1 MSWLN
6 LSVLVILFATIG
18 VLVLGVASMA
28 HGGAY
33 DTKHSTQFMTARV
46 ALQALAVLA
55 ILAAIFFKLMS

>member
-6 LSVLVILFATIG
+6 LLVLVIMFATIG
-18 VLVLGVASMA
+18 VLVLGIASMA
-28 HGGAY
+28 NGGTY

-46 ALQALAVLA
+46 TLQALAVLA